1 MIKEGIFLYKDFRY
15 RLNRSKIESEKFKLS
30 FFFKIWICDKL
41 LNIEPTKSSLP
52 WMPYNAIFELHSII
66 KKDSIVLE
74 TGTGGSTFFFLK
86 RCKSLISIE
95 HDKSWIKKVMSE
107 YKKFKN
113 KDSWDLVHRN
123 LKCNQ
128 NSQTSPYLEYLESLN
143 DHHFDLISIDGR
155 LRSESLKIASK
166 KVKRNGYILLDNS
179 DREEYSDGI
188 NFLNKLGF
196 IKKELSGLC
205 YSLDWDSK
213 STIWQKV

>member
-1 MIKEGIFLYKDFRY
+1 LKIAFLTSIYPKHAEEIY
-15 RLNRSKIESEKFKLS
+15 EQNTELSK
-30 FFFKIWICDKL
+30 
-41 LNIEPTKSSLP
+41 
-52 WMPYNAIFELHSII
+52 
-66 KKDSIVLE
+66 
-74 TGTGGSTFFFLK
+74 
-86 RCKSLISIE
+86 
-95 HDKSWIKKVMSE
+95 
-107 YKKFKN
+107 
-113 KDSWDLVHRN
+113 
-123 LKCNQ
+123 

-205 YSLDWDSK
+205 YSFDWDSK